1 MESSVKYLSCCSLGD
16 TAFILLFDDEG
27 SCHLGAK
34 LEFLP
39 KTKKIKTDIEIILMY
54 MDSIK

>member
-1 MESSVKYLSCCSLGD
+1 MVEQCEVSKSLLVGD
-16 TAFILLFDDEG
+16 TAFILLLDDKG

-39 KTKKIKTDIEIILMY
+39 KPRKPV
-54 MDSIK
+54 

>member
-16 TAFILLFDDEG
+16 TAFILLFDDKG

-39 KTKKIKTDIEIILMY
+39 KTKKTKTVIE
-54 MDSIK
+54 K